1 MTNTTA
7 FDVAS
12 YLETDED
19 IRDFL
24 SAAAEDGSAEHLL
37 HSLGIAAKAKGMTQV
52 ANEAG
57 VTRASLYKSLSENA
71 NPKLETITKLLGV
84 FGCKLQVTSIEER

>member
-1 MTNTTA
+1 MTDTTA
-7 FDVAS
+7 FDVAI

-19 IRDFL
+19 IRAFL
-24 SAAAEDGSAEHLL
+24 STAAEDGSPEHLIYC
-37 HSLGIAAKAKGMTQV
+37 LGIAARARGMTQV

-57 VTRASLYKSLSENA
+57 ITRASLYKSLSSNA

-84 FGCKLQVTSIEER
+84 FGCKLKIMSID